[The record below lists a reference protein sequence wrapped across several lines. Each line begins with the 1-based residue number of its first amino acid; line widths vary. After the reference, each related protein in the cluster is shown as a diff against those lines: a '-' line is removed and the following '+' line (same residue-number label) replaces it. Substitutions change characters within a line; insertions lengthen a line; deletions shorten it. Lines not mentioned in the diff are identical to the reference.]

1 MAKRQFGS
9 VRRLPSGHWQAR
21 YRDPA
26 NGRLLSAP
34 QTFTTKAN
42 ASLWLS
48 VVEAD
53 LARGCFVDPKAG
65 DVSVREY
72 AEHWLDHRVLR
83 PRTVELYRGL
93 LDRYVLPSLG
103 EVQLGK
109 LTPLTVR
116 GWHSRMAK
124 AGKPGPITIAKAYR
138 LLKTICSTAVAD
150 ELLVRNPCNVKGAAV
165 ERSKERPVLSVA
177 QIDALVGSIDPR
189 YKGMVLL
196 GSWCGLRLGELL
208 ALTRGDIDLVNGLIY
223 VTKSAAEL
231 KSGER
236 VVGPPKTAAGIRKV
250 AIPPHV
256 LPAVEA
262 HLDEFTGPDSAD
274 LVFVGTKGQAVRRA
288 SLYTAW
294 LAAVNGA
301 GLEGTHFHDLRHTGA
316 TLAAM
321 TGAST
326 KELMSRLGHASPV
339 AALRYQHATEN
350 RDVAIAEALSEL
362 AIGTSNAKIDGAAK
376 EISRF
381 PKPE

>member
-1 MAKRQFGS
+1 MAKRQFGN
-9 VRRLPSGHWQAR
+9 VRRLPSGRWQAR

-26 NGRLLSAP
+26 NGRLVSAP
-34 QTFTTKAN
+34 QTFPTKAN

-48 VVEAD
+48 VLEAD
-53 LARGCFVDPKAG
+53 VARGCFVDPNAG
-65 DVSVREY
+65 DVILREY

-93 LDRYVLPSLG
+93 LDRYILPPLG
-103 EVQLGK
+103 DVQLGK
-109 LTPLTVR
+109 LTPFVIR
-116 GWHSRMAK
+116 GWHSKMAK
-124 AGKPGPITIAKAYR
+124 GGRPGPITIAKAYR

-150 ELLVRNPCNVKGAAV
+150 ELIVRNPCNVRGAAV
-165 ERSKERPVLSVA
+165 ERSKERPVLSVV
-177 QIDALVGSIDPR
+177 QIEALVDAIDPR
-189 YKGMVLL
+189 YRGMVLL

-208 ALTRGDIDLVNGLIY
+208 ALTRSDIDLPNG
-223 VTKSAAEL
+223 VVHVSKAAAEL

-250 AIPPHV
+250 ALPPHV

-262 HLDEFTGPDSAD
+262 HLKAFTGPELDD

-294 LAAVNGA
+294 QVAVKQA
-301 GLEGTHFHDLRHTGA
+301 GLEGTRFHDLRHTGA

-326 KELMSRLGHASPV
+326 KELMARLGHASSV
-339 AALRYQHATEN
+339 AALRYQHATEA
-350 RDVAIAEALSEL
+350 RDVAIALALSDL
-362 AIGTSNAKIDGAAK
+362 ARDSKSGSDENGKCTG
-376 EISRF
+376 
-381 PKPE
+381 